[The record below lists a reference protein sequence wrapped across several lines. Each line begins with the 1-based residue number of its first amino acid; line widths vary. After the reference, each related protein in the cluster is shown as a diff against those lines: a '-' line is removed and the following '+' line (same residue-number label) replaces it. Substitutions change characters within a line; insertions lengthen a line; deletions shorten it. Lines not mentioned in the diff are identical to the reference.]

1 MKREIVPG
9 GIYRHYKG
17 MLYKAH
23 FLVRHSE
30 TLEYLVMYETLYENA
45 GGKMWVRPAA
55 MFLEDIVL
63 AGKTVPRF
71 EYVGD
76 KKGHERV

>member
-1 MKREIVPG
+1 MARELVEG

-17 MLYKAH
+17 KLYKAH

-30 TLEYLVMYETLYENA
+30 TLEWLVMYETLYENPS
-45 GGKMWVRPAA
+45 GKMWVRPAN
-55 MFLEDIVL
+55 MFLEDISVD
-63 AGKTVPRF
+63 GKRVPRF

-76 KKGHERV
+76 KKGSERV